1 MSKMKIL
8 LLTIDVWNDSTNGNN
23 CYTNW
28 FENFDAEF
36 ANIYL
41 GPGVPD
47 NNICTKYFQVSD
59 KMMVRSF
66 GVQKLGEYLRWM
78 CLLKSR
84 VSILLHKQ

>member
-36 ANIYL
+36 ATYI
-41 GPGVPD
+41 
-47 NNICTKYFQVSD
+47 
-59 KMMVRSF
+59 
-66 GVQKLGEYLRWM
+66 
-78 CLLKSR
+78 
-84 VSILLHKQ
+84 

>member
-41 GPGVPD
+41 GPGVRIIISVP
-47 NNICTKYFQVSD
+47 NIFKCQIK
-59 KMMVRSF
+59 
-66 GVQKLGEYLRWM
+66 
-78 CLLKSR
+78 
-84 VSILLHKQ
+84 